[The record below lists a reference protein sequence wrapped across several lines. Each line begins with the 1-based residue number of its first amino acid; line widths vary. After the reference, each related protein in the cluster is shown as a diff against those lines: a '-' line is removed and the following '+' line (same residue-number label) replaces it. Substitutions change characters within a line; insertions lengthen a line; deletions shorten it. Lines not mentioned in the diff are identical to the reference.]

1 MKNLSTSVLF
11 GLLWLGLIAS
21 ASAGEEGIDFRKD
34 IFIRH
39 QDGYHT
45 YRIPTMV
52 VTAKGTVLLFCEGRK
67 RSRKDGGDVDLL
79 LKRSE
84 DGGRSWSKQMLIHEE
99 GGDAPIRV
107 GNPCPIIERSGKVI
121 HLLFTRG
128 GGECLFY
135 TKSTDDGQTWSELLV
150 TSDVPGEKEYTETAF
165 LKGFG
170 GSPVRIG
177 AGPVHGIQTK
187 DGRLIA
193 PSYVG
198 RTVESKPRGGSCIIY
213 SDDGGK
219 TWKAGG
225 LIPYVSEMRHGEC
238 TVVERSDGSLLMN
251 MRAGGPGT
259 YALGYR
265 VLSTSSDGGATW
277 SQPVLDK
284 NLPCPACQAS
294 MIRLNEK
301 EIIFLNPAVHR
312 KGGFH
317 LWSRRNLTLRLSRDD
332 GRTWPHARVLN
343 EGLAGYSDLAVTKEG
358 KILCVFENGTN
369 DYCEKISIVQVDRAW
384 LVADKDAQK
393 GTEPDKK

>member
-1 MKNLSTSVLF
+1 MRGLATGALPA
-11 GLLWLGLIAS
+11 LLWLGSVAS
-21 ASAGEEGIDFRKD
+21 ASAGEKGIDFRKD
-34 IFIRH
+34 VFIRG
-39 QDGYHT
+39 QGGYHT

-52 VTAKGTVLLFCEGRK
+52 VTSKGTVLLFCEGRK
-67 RSRKDGGDVDLL
+67 HSRRDGGDIDMLV
-79 LKRSE
+79 KRSE
-84 DGGRSWSKQMLIHEE
+84 DGGRTWSEQMVLLDE
-99 GGDAPIRV
+99 GPGRV
-107 GNPCPIIERSGKVI
+107 GNPCAIIERDTDVV

-135 TKSTDDGQTWSELLV
+135 TKSADDGKTWSKLV
-150 TSDVPGEKEYTETAF
+150 TTSDVPEQKEYSGTSF
-165 LKGFG
+165 LRGFG

-187 DGRLIA
+187 KGRLIA

-198 RTVESKPRGGSCIIY
+198 RTVDGKPRGGSCIIY

-225 LIPYVSEMRHGEC
+225 VVPFVGDLRHGEC

-251 MRAGGPGT
+251 MRTSAPGL

-265 VLSTSSDGGATW
+265 AASTSGDAGATW
-277 SQPVLDK
+277 SKPVLDK
-284 NLPCPACQAS
+284 NLSEPACQAS

-301 EIIFLNPAVHR
+301 EILFLNPAVHR

-332 GRTWPHARVLN
+332 GRTWPIGRVLN
-343 EGLAGYSDLAVTKEG
+343 KGLAGYSDMAVTKKG
-358 KILCVFENGTN
+358 KILCVFENGKR
-369 DYCEKISIVQVDRAW
+369 DYCEKISIVQVDPAW
-384 LVADKDAQK
+384 LATGKEAQQPP
-393 GTEPDKK
+393 TKKAQE

>member
-1 MKNLSTSVLF
+1 MKILSTGVLF
-11 GLLWLGLIAS
+11 GLLWLGLSGS
-21 ASAGEEGIDFRKD
+21 ASVGQEGIDFRKD
-34 IFIRH
+34 VFLRQ

-52 VTAKGTVLLFCEGRK
+52 VTSKGTVLLFCEGRK
-67 RSRKDGGDVDLL
+67 HSRRDGGDIDML

-84 DGGRSWSKQMLIHEE
+84 DGGRTWSKQMVLLDE
-99 GGDAPIRV
+99 GPGRV
-107 GNPCPIIERSGKVI
+107 GNSCAIIERNTDVV

-135 TKSTDDGQTWSELLV
+135 TKSTDEGKTWSEFV
-150 TSDVPGEKEYTETAF
+150 TTSDKPEQKEYKETNF

-170 GSPVRIG
+170 GSPVGIG

-187 DGRLIA
+187 SGRLIA

-198 RTVESKPRGGSCIIY
+198 RTVEGKPRGGSCIIY

-219 TWKAGG
+219 TWAAGG
-225 LIPYVSEMRHGEC
+225 VVPFVDDLRHGEC

-251 MRAGGPGT
+251 MRTSAPGL

-265 VLSTSSDGGATW
+265 AVSTSTDGGATW
-277 SQPVLDK
+277 SKPVLDK
-284 NLPCPACQAS
+284 NLPEPACQAS

-301 EIIFLNPAVHR
+301 EILFLNPAVHR

-317 LWSRRNLTLRLSRDD
+317 LWSRRNLTLRLSQDD
-332 GRTWPHARVLN
+332 GRTWSHSRVLN
-343 EGLAGYSDLAVTKEG
+343 EGLAGYSDMAVTKEG
-358 KILCVFENGTN
+358 KILCAFENGTK
-369 DYCEKISIVQVDRAW
+369 DYCEKISIVQLDRAW
-384 LVADKDAQK
+384 LVADKDAQQ
-393 GTEPDKK
+393 GSEPEKE